1 MSDKGVLYFGAPF
14 APATRIV
21 FLMLNPSTA
30 DAFDDDPTIREC
42 CKRAEAL
49 GAGIL
54 EVVNLFALRSSHP
67 QELKKYAHGYRGDDS
82 INNHQIMEACSGAA
96 LVIAAWGNDGDLGR
110 RDLFVRNLLKSS
122 HVDLH
127 HLGTT
132 KDGYPKHPLARGKHR
147 IPAQQE
153 PIRWIP

>member
-14 APATRIV
+14 APTTRVV

-42 CKRAEAL
+42 CKRAAGL

-54 EVVNLFALRSSHP
+54 EVVNLFALRSAYP
-67 QELKKYAHGYRGDDS
+67 QDLKKHAHGYRGDDL
-82 INNHQIMEACSGAA
+82 INNQQIMDACAGATM
-96 LVIAAWGNDGDLGR
+96 VIAAWGNEGILDH
-110 RDLFVRNLLKSS
+110 RDKFVRNLLKMWN
-122 HVDLH
+122 VDLY

-132 KDGYPKHPLARGKHR
+132 KDGHPKHPLARGKHR

-153 PIRWIP
+153 PIRWSP